1 MSTADHATC
10 CCAETID
17 DIRALEGFYEAAL
30 HDRNELAGRL
40 NQSAADLRALEAAYR
55 AATARADAMEARIKD
70 TLGER
75 DRARNLA
82 ARLEDQLAQVA
93 IAVEN
98 LAALAGL
105 LRGFEPGAAAV
116 LDGATRGLREILHPE
131 DGAIVPVDPRLTDQ
145 IRAHRKEADSGG
157 LAPENAATG
166 RCCAGDGIPEA
177 GAACDSH
184 QDRR

>member
-1 MSTADHATC
+1 MTHRTDHAAC
-10 CCAETID
+10 CCQDTLTERT
-17 DIRALEGFYEAAL
+17 ALL
-30 HDRNELAGRL
+30 
-40 NQSAADLRALEAAYR
+40 AAYG

-82 ARLEDQLAQVA
+82 ARLDDQLAQVA

-98 LAALAGL
+98 LAALAGF

>member
-1 MSTADHATC
+1 MTDHTTC
-10 CCAETID
+10 CCIETI
-17 DIRALEGFYEAAL
+17 
-30 HDRNELAGRL
+30 N
-40 NQSAADLRALEAAYR
+40 DLISLEAAYDDADSDR
-55 AATARADAMEARIKD
+55 VNLTHRLNQAVAERTALLAAYGAATARADAMEARIKD

-166 RCCAGDGIPEA
+166 RCCAGDGIPVA